1 MGQVIIETKS
11 LSKHYGRIKAVDG
24 LNLKVCR
31 GEVHGILGPN
41 GSGKTTTL
49 GIVLGVI
56 RPLSG
61 TYKWFGNEPSA
72 TDRRRIGSTL
82 ENPLFYPYLN
92 ASDNLK
98 IIADIRDCP
107 HDGIDNV
114 LQTVGLSER
123 KKSRF
128 STFSMGMKQR
138 LAIAAAMLGD
148 PEVLI
153 FDEPTNGLD
162 PQGIA
167 EIRNL
172 VRHIAANGKTIL
184 MASHLLDEVQKL
196 CTHVTV
202 LQHGRCL
209 YSGSVG
215 QFGHSEDVVEVST
228 DDNTGLKAILESWK
242 GCYSAEEVQGRLHV
256 KLNSGFSASS
266 LNEYAFSN
274 GHVLGHISLISKTLE
289 QNFLD
294 LLKNNL

>member
-1 MGQVIIETKS
+1 MEQVIIETQS

-56 RPLSG
+56 RQQSG
-61 TYKWFGNEPSA
+61 HYRWFDTEPTA
-72 TDRRRIGSTL
+72 ITRRRIGSTL

-92 ASDNLK
+92 AIDNLK
-98 IIADIRDCP
+98 IIADIRGCSYSNIPD
-107 HDGIDNV
+107 V
-114 LQTVGLSER
+114 LQSVGLSDR
-123 KKSRF
+123 KRSRF
-128 STFSMGMKQR
+128 STYSMGMKQR

-167 EIRNL
+167 EIRML
-172 VRHIAANGKTIL
+172 VRNIAAKGKTIL

-196 CTHVTV
+196 CTHVTM

-209 YSGSVG
+209 YSGPMS
-215 QFGHSEDVVEVST
+215 QFGRNEEVVEVST
-228 DDNTGLKAILESWK
+228 DDNARLKACLEAWN
-242 GCYSAEEVQGRLHV
+242 GCYLVDEVRDKLHV
-256 KLNSGFSASS
+256 KMNVGFSASS
-266 LNEYAFSN
+266 LNEFAFSK
-274 GHVLGHISLISKTLE
+274 GHVLEHISLISNTLE

-294 LLKNNL
+294 LLKNNK